1 LETGYV
7 REDAATT
14 GTGGSDRWT
23 DWRTWSIAATLIL
36 LVIVAFW
43 PVLRNDFVLLD
54 DPKTFINNPHFR
66 GIGVDQL
73 RWAWTTFLLGVYQP
87 FAWMLFEAEYA
98 IWGLDP
104 FGSHL
109 VSLVLHAANTVLL
122 YFVCLVLMDRARPPT
137 LRASSWP
144 RLAGAAAA
152 TALFAVH
159 PLRTEAVAW
168 ASCQPYLPCA
178 TFSLLSV
185 FAYVNAYP
193 VDRPPKRAWQ
203 IAAFVAFVASLLAK
217 AASVTLPAV
226 LLVLDIYP
234 LRRIFEPTN
243 SVRRLFELLVD
254 KIPYAVTSA
263 LFVRIA
269 FAATAHTT
277 AIKPAGGPNPLG
289 GLVAEASYGL
299 WFHLDKSIRPFGLTA
314 FYAAPPAIYWK
325 SPQFLTAIIGVAILG
340 VLVLAMAR
348 RAPGLCAASTSYV
361 ILMAPHLTR
370 AGKQIAG
377 DHHSYLPLMALVIPI
392 AALLEQ
398 AANATWGG
406 RVRVLTASGVVTAA
420 VVFLSVL
427 TWNQSLTWRSSEAL
441 WTQALQHNRPDVSEL
456 HNNFGNALAREG
468 DLDRAE
474 AELREAVRLDPANAE
489 AHNNLGTLLVERG
502 DYRHAEGEFREA
514 VRITPQHSEA
524 HNNLGSLLARR
535 RQPYAAIREYALALT
550 GNVDNGT
557 ARQNL
562 ASIAESLPV
571 DDAVATLADDF
582 LRDPTNVDAYA
593 ALSGELHRHGE

>member
-1 LETGYV
+1 
-7 REDAATT
+7 
-14 GTGGSDRWT
+14 
-23 DWRTWSIAATLIL
+23 
-36 LVIVAFW
+36 
-43 PVLRNDFVLLD
+43 
-54 DPKTFINNPHFR
+54 
-66 GIGVDQL
+66 
-73 RWAWTTFLLGVYQP
+73 
-87 FAWMLFEAEYA
+87 
-98 IWGLDP
+98 
-104 FGSHL
+104 
-109 VSLVLHAANTVLL
+109 
-122 YFVCLVLMDRARPPT
+122 
-137 LRASSWP
+137 
-144 RLAGAAAA
+144 
-152 TALFAVH
+152 
-159 PLRTEAVAW
+159 
-168 ASCQPYLPCA
+168 
-178 TFSLLSV
+178 
-185 FAYVNAYP
+185 
-193 VDRPPKRAWQ
+193 
-203 IAAFVAFVASLLAK
+203 
-217 AASVTLPAV
+217 
-226 LLVLDIYP
+226 
-234 LRRIFEPTN
+234 
-243 SVRRLFELLVD
+243 
-254 KIPYAVTSA
+254 
-263 LFVRIA
+263 
-269 FAATAHTT
+269 
-277 AIKPAGGPNPLG
+277 
-289 GLVAEASYGL
+289 
-299 WFHLDKSIRPFGLTA
+299 
-314 FYAAPPAIYWK
+314 
-325 SPQFLTAIIGVAILG
+325 
-340 VLVLAMAR
+340 
-348 RAPGLCAASTSYV
+348 
-361 ILMAPHLTR
+361 MAPHLTR